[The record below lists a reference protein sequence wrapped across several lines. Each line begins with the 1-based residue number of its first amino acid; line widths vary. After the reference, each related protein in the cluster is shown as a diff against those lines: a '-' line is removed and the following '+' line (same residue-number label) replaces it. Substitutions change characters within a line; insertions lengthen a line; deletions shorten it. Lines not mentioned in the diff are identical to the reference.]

1 MLDYPIEIFRVKYLV
16 EGHYQSKIFVFLNL
30 YENVWNKIYVFLKP
44 EIKIILKY
52 IYLKHKKTI
61 KK

>member
-30 YENVWNKIYVFLKP
+30 YENV
-44 EIKIILKY
+44 
-52 IYLKHKKTI
+52 
-61 KK
+61 